1 MNSSIYS
8 WDIPWI
14 MVFSHTSG
22 GFGSCGFSV
31 AKNFGPSN
39 LGSAEIV
46 WAAGCCSNVLAA
58 DLGSSWNHHLGRN
71 PWRRILPHGDFFESP
86 KKKIQN
92 SDKCT
97 IVVGIQGNS
106 LVLSFLGWLH
116 IYVVRWFSNHTL
128 DDLPCLIASR
138 YGTTISFFGH
148 WTHVIMWQHPSILD
162 HSTSVWK
169 ATAND
174 PEKVSVQCNRH
185 ESSTWRMHQPS
196 TSLTYYLGKL
206 WKFIIFH

>member
-8 WDIPWI
+8 WDVPWI
-14 MVFSHTSG
+14 MVFFQTSG
-22 GFGSCGFSV
+22 GFFVRWRAAGLPISDQQSV
-31 AKNFGPSN
+31 LGPQAAAPTS
-39 LGSAEIV
+39 LQLILDPAGTIT
-46 WAAGCCSNVLAA
+46 WAA
-58 DLGSSWNHHLGRN
+58 RN
-71 PWRRILPHGDFFESP
+71 PQKSTCDDRKP
-86 KKKIQN
+86 KSQIEQWF
-92 SDKCT
+92 ST
-97 IVVGIQGNS
+97 IVVGIH
-106 LVLSFLGWLH
+106 LIHLFYLFLGWLH

-128 DDLPCLIASR
+128 EDLPCLISSR
-138 YGTTISFFGH
+138 YGTTISFFCH

-206 WKFIIFH
+206 